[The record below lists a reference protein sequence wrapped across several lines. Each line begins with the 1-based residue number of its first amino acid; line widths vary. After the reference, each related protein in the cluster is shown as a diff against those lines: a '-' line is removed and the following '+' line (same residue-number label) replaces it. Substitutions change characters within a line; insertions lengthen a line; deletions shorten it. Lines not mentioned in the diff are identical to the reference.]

1 MIDTDRDAARLTL
14 ITAGLLGLLGVAFGA
29 FGAHGLE
36 DRVTAEQLE
45 WWQTAA
51 RYQQIHAVALL
62 LVGWG
67 AGAWTRWRTRAAVG
81 FSMGIVVFSGTLYA
95 MALGGPRILGAITP
109 LGGLCLI
116 AGWGLIA
123 AHAWTSRSVFT
134 PGDPG

>member
-1 MIDTDRDAARLTL
+1 MSNDNHGGARLTI
-14 ITAGLLGLLGVAFGA
+14 ITAGLLGLLGVAAGA

-36 DRVTAEQLE
+36 ARVTPEQLE

-51 RYQQIHAVALL
+51 RYQQIHALALL

-67 AGAWTRWRTRAAVG
+67 AGEWTAWRTRAAIC
-81 FSMGIVVFSGTLYA
+81 FTAGIGVFSGTLYA
-95 MALGGPRILGAITP
+95 MALGGPRMLGAITP

-123 AHAWTSRSVFT
+123 LHAYTRKA
-134 PGDPG
+134 